1 MSKAKKIRWDDGQQ
15 VCVPDNR
22 GKIRTGTLEILS
34 SQVFVQFP
42 EGDGVFLTHQEFK
55 KEATRP
61 AA

>member
-22 GKIRTGTLEILS
+22 GKIRTGTLEILA

-42 EGDGVFLTHQEFK
+42 EGDGIFLTHQDFK
-55 KEATRP
+55 KEATRH